1 MQNLGKK
8 IVASGFGAAL
18 AMSALLVPTAA
29 NAQVAPV
36 SAASDPIIVQPLASY
51 VQLVKC
57 QIINYAGG
65 TNIVGTVVGYGSGNT
80 YAKAQAAARAEANSY
95 LHTGEYTRHC
105 VYSAD
110 PTKWRL
116 GVDRF

>member
-1 MQNLGKK
+1 MKSLGKK
-8 IVASGFGAAL
+8 IVAFGFGAAL
-18 AMSALLVPTAA
+18 AMSTLLVPTAA
-29 NAQVAPV
+29 SAQVAPTGAPSGGIV
-36 SAASDPIIVQPLASY
+36 VQPLASY

-57 QIINYAGG
+57 QIINYDGG

-80 YAKAQAAARAEANSY
+80 YAKAQAAARKEAASY

-105 VYSAD
+105 NYSAD

-116 GVDRF
+116 GVDRL